1 MNALYSNLPVYRD
14 CYAVMLE
21 FAKARGMLSRD
32 TRYTIAQDLSRT
44 LVDMMVTIYR
54 ANSSRND
61 KARFIAELR
70 RDAVEVQIYFR
81 LLSDMHQLGAQKAAF
96 FMEKVASIGKQLAA
110 WHKSS
115 LRGADATG
123 RVPPVSCA
131 LGGSRSV
138 ATAGSFSNGAE
149 PSSLVDGRPEC
160 VGSRPGAASHKV
172 NPMNGR
178 AVALRPPHAVAKGG
192 LTENTEVTP

>member
-1 MNALYSNLPVYRD
+1 MNSLYSNLPVYRD
-14 CYAVMLE
+14 CYAVTLE
-21 FAKARGMLSRD
+21 FAKMRNELPRD
-32 TRYTIAQDLSRT
+32 TRYTIAQDLSRV

-61 KARFIAELR
+61 KARLIAEMR
-70 RDAVEVQIYFR
+70 RQAVEVQIYFR

-115 LRGADATG
+115 LRGPDATG
-123 RVPPVSCA
+123 RVPP
-131 LGGSRSV
+131 G
-138 ATAGSFSNGAE
+138 ATGDSFSNGAE

-160 VGSRPGAASHKV
+160 VGSRPGAASQKA
-172 NPMNGR
+172 NPMIGR
-178 AVALRPPHAVAKGG
+178 AVALRPTLSVAKGS